1 MTNSSTK
8 SLGPYV
14 FGDIADGVL
23 LLACD
28 GTIAYM
34 NKSAQAM
41 LNIAA
46 NQLGCSLPG
55 VWLQQMDPRNDDLCQ
70 SILDALYDKQ
80 TKITK
85 TVNFYTPN
93 NEKRIL
99 QIKSSYWDAPEPEV
113 KDGVLLILQDVTVEE
128 RLKKEKE
135 DAILIFSFFL
145 TAIGIWT
152 LFYAALTYF
161 QIEIP
166 RFCMTY
172 ILLGLGAVLT
182 WLIIWKTDLT
192 ISDIGL
198 SFRNIRRPVL
208 INVTISLLACLV
220 MIVAKAIFVMRGS
233 AFFPEGQPFFDFQF
247 TLGMKLYPLSVLLQE
262 VLSQS
267 IIHECL
273 MRMLKGK
280 NSHIHAILLSS
291 ILFTVLHIHRGFG
304 FMIGSLLLG
313 CVIGILYRKQR
324 SVWGLCITHYSV
336 SMMAFF
342 LNWL

>member
-41 LNIAA
+41 LNIVA

-85 TVNFYTPN
+85 TVKFYTPN
-93 NEKRIL
+93 EDKRIL
-99 QIKSSYWDAPEPEV
+99 QIKSSYWDAPEPEAQN
-113 KDGVLLILQDVTVEE
+113 GVLLILQDVTVEE

-145 TAIGIWT
+145 AAIGIWT
-152 LFYAALTYF
+152 LFYAALTHF

-198 SFRNIRRPVL
+198 SFRNIR
-208 INVTISLLACLV
+208 N
-220 MIVAKAIFVMRGS
+220 
-233 AFFPEGQPFFDFQF
+233 
-247 TLGMKLYPLSVLLQE
+247 
-262 VLSQS
+262 
-267 IIHECL
+267 
-273 MRMLKGK
+273 
-280 NSHIHAILLSS
+280 
-291 ILFTVLHIHRGFG
+291 
-304 FMIGSLLLG
+304 
-313 CVIGILYRKQR
+313 R
-324 SVWGLCITHYSV
+324 SRI
-336 SMMAFF
+336 
-342 LNWL
+342 